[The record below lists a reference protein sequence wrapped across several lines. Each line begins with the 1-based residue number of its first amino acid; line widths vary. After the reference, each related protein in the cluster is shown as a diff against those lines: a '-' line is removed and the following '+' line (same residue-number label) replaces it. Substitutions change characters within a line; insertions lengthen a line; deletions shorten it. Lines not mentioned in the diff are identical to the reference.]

1 MILQMMAGDSVAPES
16 DTPRQPASPKDT
28 LTFIATPPRIA
39 TAGVT
44 PDFGS
49 GQADLVSQEVCD
61 LELTFADDLALLDD
75 AVGTYLADFYR
86 QNGYAKHLSDF
97 TSACRFPESDPRH
110 ALDPGIR
117 ERDEVEAGPTLRC
130 CSLSGS
136 QDDSSECGAGSMEAS
151 VAAQLAVDLTSG
163 ILEFG
168 DTLHADQGFREVTA
182 ETCLSSAQSGSGP
195 PGALLEE
202 EADSFSSEREPTEWE
217 DGSVFGEQALD
228 PFIEEELVE
237 QALLSDDDLPAVFNE
252 HAMSGVLRGSGS
264 GGEPAP
270 LRQATSS
277 LSLVSGAGAGPP
289 PRSTVSKQ
297 VARGAEVRWHS
308 RMLSA
313 DDCPDQ
319 VISFEP
325 VYDELELDFL
335 KSTGQDTVY
344 RKTKPM
350 PCRQPPRKTMSLS
363 VCGGEGGHCHAD
375 SNLPTAAGAADAV
388 GAYFNASLV
397 CRSASRRAQS
407 QPSW

>member
-1 MILQMMAGDSVAPES
+1 MVLEAIAGDSLAPEP
-16 DTPRQPASPKDT
+16 DTPRQLARPKDT
-28 LTFIATPPRIA
+28 FAFTTTPPRIA

-44 PDFGS
+44 PDFGG

-61 LELTFADDLALLDD
+61 LELALTNDLALLDH

-86 QNGYAKHLSDF
+86 QNGCAKHLPDF
-97 TSACRFPESDPRH
+97 TSACRLPVSDPRL

-117 ERDEVEAGPTLRC
+117 DSDEVQAGPTLRS
-130 CSLSGS
+130 CSLSRG
-136 QDDSSECGAGSMEAS
+136 QDDGSECGVGSMEAYI
-151 VAAQLAVDLTSG
+151 AAQLAVDLTNGS
-163 ILEFG
+163 LEFG
-168 DTLHADQGFREVTA
+168 DALHADQGFREVTA
-182 ETCLSSAQSGSGP
+182 ETCPSSARSGSGP
-195 PGALLEE
+195 PGVLLEE
-202 EADSFSSEREPTEWE
+202 EADSSSSEREPTEWE

-228 PFIEEELVE
+228 PFGEEELGE

-252 HAMSGVLRGSGS
+252 HAMSGPPRGSGS
-264 GGEPAP
+264 GGGPAP
-270 LRQATSS
+270 LRRATSS
-277 LSLVSGAGAGPP
+277 LSVVSGAGVGPP
-289 PRSTVSKQ
+289 PRSTMSKQ

-308 RMLSA
+308 RMPSA

-350 PCRQPPRKTMSLS
+350 PCRQPPQKMILLS
-363 VCGGEGGHCHAD
+363 ACGGEGGHCQAD
-375 SNLPTAAGAADAV
+375 SNLPTAAGAAHAV
-388 GAYFNASLV
+388 GAYFNESLL
-397 CRSASRRAQS
+397 CRSALRRAQP